1 MCATLYIYTR
11 FRFSLLGNVPSVF
24 DPLKPAG
31 TIVPFTI
38 GWRCHFQTIAHDP
51 PSVPFL
57 FYTCMHVDQPGDTL
71 LARVYLYNFVLSVCV
86 ACYSLISSSVHV
98 ESRSNL
104 QHVRQWCVF
113 FQSRNTK
120 LEGQWRKL
128 PSTEYTCRRNTREI
142 REILSYLFYK
152 NVRIYT
158 CSTAGIKHG

>member
-1 MCATLYIYTR
+1 MLAPSAIQLIYERVIRGMVCARHYTYILAFGSVYWATCPA
-11 FRFSLLGNVPSVF
+11 FSTPSNLLES
-24 DPLKPAG
+24 
-31 TIVPFTI
+31 VPFTI

-98 ESRSNL
+98 KSRSNL

-113 FQSRNTK
+113 F
-120 LEGQWRKL
+120 
-128 PSTEYTCRRNTREI
+128 
-142 REILSYLFYK
+142 
-152 NVRIYT
+152 
-158 CSTAGIKHG
+158 